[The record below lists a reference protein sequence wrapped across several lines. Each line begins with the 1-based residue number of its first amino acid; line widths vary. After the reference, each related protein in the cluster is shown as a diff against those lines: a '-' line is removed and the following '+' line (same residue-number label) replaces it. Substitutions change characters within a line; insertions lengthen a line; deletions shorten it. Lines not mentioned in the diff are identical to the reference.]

1 MGYFS
6 ISKTFL
12 GIPLTLDVKESK
24 KIDDFLQLLDK
35 SGIHTI
41 IKKYIKNNTALGGRS
56 GYNKFK
62 LFAVILFGFAFKDY
76 SLRDL
81 EQACKYDLRYKTIME
96 GDEPNYSTL
105 CQFINEVIFPNEKE
119 IFSKI
124 MNVIVNTLPINTDV
138 LYIDGSKFEANAN
151 KYKFVWK
158 PTTYHLKLS
167 NTVFNIISQID
178 IFSDYKL
185 TGLVSSKNIIY
196 FLDKLNE
203 KENKS
208 TEETN
213 AIKALDTI
221 LLKIIEY
228 EEKERICG
236 PNRKSYF
243 KTDKDATAM
252 CLKADYYSGLGTNMH
267 AAYNIQVGVS
277 SGFILVYYVSQSRAD
292 INDFIPT
299 IEQYYL
305 FYSRYP
311 KKICADA
318 GYGSYI
324 NYKYMR
330 DNSITSFVK
339 HQSWEGNL
347 SGSNPDQFKYTKDNK
362 VICLNNNIG
371 YEVELENR
379 HPRKEKSVFF
389 RVDGCNNCNFS
400 YYCKRY
406 MKDSTQDFKIF
417 ELNKEFE
424 LLKNESVENLLSLE
438 GIKIRVNRAIQ
449 VEGTFGNEKQNQKHS
464 RLRRRG
470 IEKVSTEVMLSFLG
484 TNIKKYFSYLENKR
498 LPIFWDSK
506 DGLKPQKFKKPSA
519 KRLSKKGKR
528 INDKAYKN
536 RY

>member
-12 GIPLTLDVKESK
+12 GIPLTLDVKESH
-24 KIDDFLQLLDK
+24 KIDKFLQLLDK
-35 SGIHTI
+35 SGIYTI
-41 IKKYIKNNTALGGRS
+41 IKKYIKNNTCLGGRS

-105 CQFINEVIFPNEKE
+105 CHFINEVIVPNEKE
-119 IFSKI
+119 IFSKLMKTI
-124 MNVIVNTLPINTDV
+124 INELPINTEV
-138 LYIDGSKFEANAN
+138 IYIDGSKFEANAN

-158 PTTYHLKLS
+158 PITFHTKLS
-167 NTVFNIISQID
+167 NTVFNIVKQID
-178 IFSDYKL
+178 IFNDYKL
-185 TGLVSSKNIIY
+185 NGLVSSKNIIY
-196 FLDKLNE
+196 FLEKLNE

-208 TEETN
+208 SFEIN
-213 AIKALDTI
+213 AIKALNTI

-228 EEKERICG
+228 EEKENICG
-236 PNRKSYF
+236 SNRKSYY

-252 CLKADYYSGLGTNMH
+252 CLKADYYSGLGSNMH

-305 FYSRYP
+305 FYSGYP

-318 GYGSYI
+318 GYGSYK
-324 NYKYMR
+324 NYKYMH
-330 DNSITSFVK
+330 DNNIISFVK

-347 SGSNPDQFKYTKDNK
+347 SGSNPEQFKYTKENK

-371 YEVELENR
+371 YEIELENR
-379 HPRKEKSVFF
+379 HPRKEKTVFF
-389 RVDGCNNCNFS
+389 KVDGCNNCKFS
-400 YYCKRY
+400 YYCKRF
-406 MKDSTQDFKIF
+406 MKDTTQNYKIF

-424 LLKNESVENLLSLE
+424 LLKNESVENLLSAE
-438 GIKIRVNRAIQ
+438 GIKIRINRAIQ

-470 IEKVSTEVMLSFLG
+470 IDKVSTEIMLSFLG
-484 TNIKKYFSYLENKR
+484 ANIKKYFSYLESKK
-498 LPIFWDSK
+498 LPAFWDNEESI
-506 DGLKPQKFKKPSA
+506 KPQCFKKPSA
-519 KRLSKKGKR
+519 KRLNKKGKR
-528 INDKAYKN
+528 IYDKTYKK
-536 RY
+536 